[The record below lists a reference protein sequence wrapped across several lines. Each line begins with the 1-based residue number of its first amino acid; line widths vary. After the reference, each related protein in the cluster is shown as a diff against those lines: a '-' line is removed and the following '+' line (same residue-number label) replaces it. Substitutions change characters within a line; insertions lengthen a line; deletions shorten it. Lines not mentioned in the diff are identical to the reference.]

1 MSHTHTLAEWAAAL
15 SLGVSAIAV
24 IKLALAFAD
33 ADLAYFD
40 PRPLLGR
47 AGDRLLVEAVNARL
61 SLRDAAVWLTALL
74 MLLTATPGDTR

>member
-1 MSHTHTLAEWAAAL
+1 MSHTHTLAEWAAAV

-33 ADLAYFD
+33 TDLAYFD

-47 AGDRLLVEAVNARL
+47 AGDRLLVEAVNARYA
-61 SLRDAAVWLTALL
+61 LRDAAISVAALL
-74 MLLTATPGDTR
+74 ALLFPVAGGTR